1 MMSQIEESFNQ
12 QRQFVEDASHELRTP
27 LQIIQGHLNLIQ
39 RWGKKTQQ
47 VLEESL
53 NISIEEMNR
62 IIKLVEELLELTK
75 GDVNDISSEAQTVHI
90 NDEIRSPEY
99 TH

>member
-1 MMSQIEESFNQ
+1 MKNHLINQI
-12 QRQFVEDASHELRTP
+12 VEDASHELRTP

-39 RWGKKTQQ
+39 RWGKKDPA

-62 IIKLVEELLELTK
+62 IIKLVKIIELTK

-90 NDEIRSPEY
+90 NDEIRSRI
-99 TH
+99 HSLKQFAS

>member
-1 MMSQIEESFNQ
+1 M
-12 QRQFVEDASHELRTP
+12 
-27 LQIIQGHLNLIQ
+27 
-39 RWGKKTQQ
+39 GKKDPA

-90 NDEIRSPEY
+90 NDEIRSRI
-99 TH
+99 HSLKQLHQIINLIRI